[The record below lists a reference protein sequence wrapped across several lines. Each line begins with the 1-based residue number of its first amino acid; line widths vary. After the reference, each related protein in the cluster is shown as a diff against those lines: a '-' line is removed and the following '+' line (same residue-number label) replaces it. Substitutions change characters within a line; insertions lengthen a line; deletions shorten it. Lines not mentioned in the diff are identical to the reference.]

1 MPINGHNKKSS
12 SCSRTSQFESKHN
25 FVNQIGAKHAEAL
38 AKAGWSEHTKSLPH
52 TNQIL
57 ITLGLKSPC
66 GTLEIATFARFP
78 IAANYL
84 SAEVPT
90 GH

>member
-38 AKAGWSEHTKSLPH
+38 AKAGASEH

-66 GTLEIATFARFP
+66 GTFEIATFARFP